1 MMLPKHR
8 AIGSSHW
15 YGLLIAAVI
24 LSLTCSLATRFSVQV
39 DSHVHSIKASDNRS
53 AECKQHLDQDHARV
67 AGPVPTFVSFKP
79 SAAFA
84 YALPDESSRLHEGL
98 PQSLY
103 TRPPPF
109 SEFSL

>member
-1 MMLPKHR
+1 MMFPKNR
-8 AIGSSHW
+8 ALGPGHL

-24 LSLTCSLATRFSVQV
+24 LSLTCSLATRFSVQA

-67 AGPVPTFVSFKP
+67 AGPVPTIVSFKP
-79 SAAFA
+79 SGFFA
-84 YALPDESSRLHEGL
+84 YALPDESSRLHDGL

-109 SEFSL
+109 SKFSL